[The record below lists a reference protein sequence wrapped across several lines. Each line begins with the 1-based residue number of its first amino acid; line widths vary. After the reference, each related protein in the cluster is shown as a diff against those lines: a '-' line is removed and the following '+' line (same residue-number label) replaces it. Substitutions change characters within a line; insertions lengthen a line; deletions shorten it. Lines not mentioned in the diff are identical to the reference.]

1 MSWTLLA
8 VAVVAF
14 AFALLPTRRL
24 FLAGWRP
31 APLAVYLGA
40 LVALA
45 LAAVF
50 VRAGLRVVVPVLLV
64 LYVLPFIGAPDAVAR
79 TVARLGGRR
88 GGRGAR
94 RIVDGTAT
102 RVEGGPPA
110 DASVR
115 GDDDASVR
123 GDDDASSA
131 RTAEGPGAEGPGAG
145 GSGETGAGGPA
156 GPGGSQGAA

>member
-115 GDDDASVR
+115 GDDDAS
-123 GDDDASSA
+123 SA